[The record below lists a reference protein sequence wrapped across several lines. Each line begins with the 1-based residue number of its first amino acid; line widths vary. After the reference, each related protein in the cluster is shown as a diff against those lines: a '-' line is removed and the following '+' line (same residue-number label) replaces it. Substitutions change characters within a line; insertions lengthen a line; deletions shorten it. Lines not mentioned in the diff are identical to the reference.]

1 MANTEDFRAYLKDPL
16 SYESRE
22 KRDSA
27 AEAEEYL
34 MLGLRTSFGIS
45 PTEYRARF
53 GRDLLVEKKEALS
66 LFSKHGLLSAS
77 EERLCLTQKGFYLS
91 NTILCE
97 LL

>member
-1 MANTEDFRAYLKDPL
+1 
-16 SYESRE
+16 
-22 KRDSA
+22 
-27 AEAEEYL
+27 